1 MKEKKIFTVIYLLL
15 LVSVVGNVIFFVN
28 WLGSHS
34 NQEKRNQEQAEL
46 VTALEEENTQLK
58 SRIDELLTTESE
70 SDSSSGE
77 ENTQVTEPGEEGE
90 TTVELPESNEK
101 QVAFLEEFARL
112 QFGMGADQRAENL
125 AQLGTLMSAE
135 AFQEM
140 NGSADVVPSAIG
152 YTIEVEETEIYR
164 QLDTENTNEYLIV
177 VHQKTKTDQENAT
190 AVQSRLYYRVTLGN
204 TAEGTLMVDEVSAL
218 MPYQ

>member
-58 SRIDELLTTESE
+58 SRIDELITSESE

-77 ENTQVTEPGEEGE
+77 ENAQATGSVEEGE
-90 TTVELPESNEK
+90 TTVGLPGSNEK

-140 NGSADVVPSAIG
+140 NGSADVIPSAIG

>member
-70 SDSSSGE
+70 ADSSFGE
-77 ENTQVTEPGEEGE
+77 ENTQVTDPGEEE
-90 TTVELPESNEK
+90 ATVELPESNEK

-140 NGSADVVPSAIG
+140 NGSADVIPSAIG

>member
-28 WLGSHS
+28 WLGGHS
-34 NQEKRNQEQAEL
+34 NQEKRNQEQTEL

-58 SRIDELLTTESE
+58 SRIDELLTSESE
-70 SDSSSGE
+70 SESSSGE
-77 ENTQVTEPGEEGE
+77 EHTQATKSVEEGE
-90 TTVELPESNEK
+90 TTDGLPGSNEK

-140 NGSADVVPSAIG
+140 NGSVDVIPSAIG

-164 QLDTENTNEYLIV
+164 QLVTENTNEDLIV
-177 VHQKTKTDQENAT
+177 VHQKTKTDQESAT

>member
-77 ENTQVTEPGEEGE
+77 EHTQSTDPVEDGE
-90 TTVELPESNEK
+90 TTVGLPKSNEK

-140 NGSADVVPSAIG
+140 NGSADVIPSAIG

-164 QLDTENTNEYLIV
+164 QLNIENTNEYLIV

>member
-34 NQEKRNQEQAEL
+34 NQEKRNQEQTEL

-77 ENTQVTEPGEEGE
+77 ENTQVTDPGEEE
-90 TTVELPESNEK
+90 ATVELPESNEK

-112 QFGMGADQRAENL
+112 QFGMSADQRAENL

-140 NGSADVVPSAIG
+140 NGSADVIPSAIG

-164 QLDTENTNEYLIV
+164 QLNIENTNEYLIV

>member
-28 WLGSHS
+28 WLGNHS
-34 NQEKRNQEQAEL
+34 KQEKKSQEQAEL
-46 VTALEEENTQLK
+46 VMTLEEENTQLK
-58 SRIDELLTTESE
+58 SRIDELLTSESE
-70 SDSSSGE
+70 SESSSGE
-77 ENTQVTEPGEEGE
+77 EHTQATKSVEEGE
-90 TTVELPESNEK
+90 TTDGLPGSNEK

-140 NGSADVVPSAIG
+140 NGSADVIPSAIG

-164 QLDTENTNEYLIV
+164 QLNIENTNEYLIV

>member
-140 NGSADVVPSAIG
+140 NGSADVIPSAIG

>member
-34 NQEKRNQEQAEL
+34 NQEKRNQEQTER

-58 SRIDELLTTESE
+58 SRIDELLTSESE
-70 SDSSSGE
+70 SESSSGE
-77 ENTQVTEPGEEGE
+77 EHTQATKSVEEGE
-90 TTVELPESNEK
+90 TTDGLPGSNEK

-140 NGSADVVPSAIG
+140 NGSADVIPSAIG

>member
-34 NQEKRNQEQAEL
+34 NQEKRNQEQTEL
-46 VTALEEENTQLK
+46 VTTLEEENTQLK
-58 SRIDELLTTESE
+58 SRIDELLTSESE

-77 ENTQVTEPGEEGE
+77 EHAQAMEPGEEGE

-140 NGSADVVPSAIG
+140 NGSADVIPSAIG

>member
-1 MKEKKIFTVIYLLL
+1 MQEKKLFTVIYLLL

-58 SRIDELLTTESE
+58 SRIDELLTSESE
-70 SDSSSGE
+70 SEASSGE
-77 ENTQVTEPGEEGE
+77 ESTQGTEP
-90 TTVELPESNEK
+90 VEQDEQTSAFSESDQK
-101 QVAFLEEFARL
+101 QMAFLEEFVRL

-140 NGSADVVPSAIG
+140 NGSADIVPSAIG
-152 YTIEVEETEIYR
+152 YTIEVEATEIYR
-164 QLDTENTNEYLIV
+164 QLATENTNEYLIV

-190 AVQSRLYYRVTLGN
+190 AVQSRLYYRVTLGS

>member
-1 MKEKKIFTVIYLLL
+1 MQEKKIFTVLYLLL

-34 NQEKRNQEQAEL
+34 NQEKRNQEQTEL

-58 SRIDELLTTESE
+58 SRIDELLTSESE

-77 ENTQVTEPGEEGE
+77 ENAQATEPVEEGE
-90 TTVELPESNEK
+90 TTVGLPGSNEK

-140 NGSADVVPSAIG
+140 NGSADVIPSAIG

-164 QLDTENTNEYLIV
+164 QLNIENTNEYLIV

>member
-34 NQEKRNQEQAEL
+34 KQEKRNQEQAEL

-58 SRIDELLTTESE
+58 SRIDELLTSESE
-70 SDSSSGE
+70 SEASSGE
-77 ENTQVTEPGEEGE
+77 ETSQVMESVEEGE
-90 TTVELPESNEK
+90 QTVAFADSNEK
-101 QVAFLEEFARL
+101 QVAFLEGFARL
-112 QFGMGADQRAENL
+112 QFGMGADQRAGNL

>member
-34 NQEKRNQEQAEL
+34 KQEKKNQEQTEL
-46 VTALEEENTQLK
+46 VTTLEEENTQLK
-58 SRIDELLTTESE
+58 SRIDELLTSESE

-77 ENTQVTEPGEEGE
+77 EHTQVTEPVEEGE
-90 TTVELPESNEK
+90 TTVGLPKSNEK

-140 NGSADVVPSAIG
+140 NGSADVIPSAIG

>member
-34 NQEKRNQEQAEL
+34 NQEKRNQEQTEL
-46 VTALEEENTQLK
+46 VMALEEENTQLK
-58 SRIDELLTTESE
+58 SRIDELLTSESE

-77 ENTQVTEPGEEGE
+77 EHTQATESVEEGE
-90 TTVELPESNEK
+90 TTVGLPGSNEK

-112 QFGMGADQRAENL
+112 QFGMGTDQRAENL

-140 NGSADVVPSAIG
+140 NGSADVTPSAIG

-164 QLDTENTNEYLIV
+164 QLNIENTNEYLIV

>member
-15 LVSVVGNVIFFVN
+15 LVSVVGNVMFFVN

-34 NQEKRNQEQAEL
+34 KQEKKSQEQAEL
-46 VTALEEENTQLK
+46 VMTLEEENTQLK
-58 SRIDELLTTESE
+58 SRIDELLTSE
-70 SDSSSGE
+70 SDSDSSFGE
-77 ENTQVTEPGEEGE
+77 ENTQVTDPGEEE
-90 TTVELPESNEK
+90 ATVELPESNEK

-140 NGSADVVPSAIG
+140 NGSADVIPSAIG

>member
-34 NQEKRNQEQAEL
+34 NQEKRNQEQTEL
-46 VTALEEENTQLK
+46 ITALEEENTQLK
-58 SRIDELLTTESE
+58 SRIDELLTSESE
-70 SDSSSGE
+70 SESSSE
-77 ENTQVTEPGEEGE
+77 EEHTQATDPVEEGK
-90 TTVELPESNEK
+90 TTVGLPGSNEK

-112 QFGMGADQRAENL
+112 QFGMGTDQRAENL

>member
-34 NQEKRNQEQAEL
+34 NQEKKSQEQAEL
-46 VTALEEENTQLK
+46 VTTLEEENTQLK

-70 SDSSSGE
+70 SESSSGE
-77 ENTQVTEPGEEGE
+77 ENTQATESVEEE
-90 TTVELPESNEK
+90 ATVGFPESNEK

-112 QFGMGADQRAENL
+112 QFGMSADQRAENL

-140 NGSADVVPSAIG
+140 NGSADVIPSAIG

>member
-34 NQEKRNQEQAEL
+34 NQEKRNQEQTEL
-46 VTALEEENTQLK
+46 VTTLEEENTQLK
-58 SRIDELLTTESE
+58 SRIDELLTSESE
-70 SDSSSGE
+70 SSSGE
-77 ENTQVTEPGEEGE
+77 ENTQVTDPGEEGE
-90 TTVELPESNEK
+90 TTVGLPGSNEK

-140 NGSADVVPSAIG
+140 NGSADVIPSAIG

>member
-46 VTALEEENTQLK
+46 VTVLEEENTQLK
-58 SRIDELLTTESE
+58 SRIDELLTSESE
-70 SDSSSGE
+70 SESSSE
-77 ENTQVTEPGEEGE
+77 EEHTQATKSVEEGE
-90 TTVELPESNEK
+90 TTDGLPGSNEK

-140 NGSADVVPSAIG
+140 NGSADVIPSAIG

>member
-58 SRIDELLTTESE
+58 SRIDELLTSESE

-77 ENTQVTEPGEEGE
+77 ENTQAMEPVEEGE
-90 TTVELPESNEK
+90 TIVGFPESNEK

-140 NGSADVVPSAIG
+140 NGSADVIPSAIG

-177 VHQKTKTDQENAT
+177 VHQKTKTDQEHAT

>member
-34 NQEKRNQEQAEL
+34 KQEKRNQEQTERF
-46 VTALEEENTQLK
+46 TALEEENTQLK

-77 ENTQVTEPGEEGE
+77 ENTQATDPVEDGE
-90 TTVELPESNEK
+90 TTVGLPGSNEK

-140 NGSADVVPSAIG
+140 NGSADVIPSAIG

-164 QLDTENTNEYLIV
+164 QLNIENTNEYLIV

>member
-34 NQEKRNQEQAEL
+34 NQEKRNQEQTEL

-77 ENTQVTEPGEEGE
+77 ENTQVTDPGEEGE
-90 TTVELPESNEK
+90 TTVELLGSNEK

-140 NGSADVVPSAIG
+140 NGSVDVIPSAIG
-152 YTIEVEETEIYR
+152 YTSEVEETEIYR

>member
-34 NQEKRNQEQAEL
+34 NQEKRNQEQEEL

-58 SRIDELLTTESE
+58 SRIDELLTSESE
-70 SDSSSGE
+70 SSSGE
-77 ENTQVTEPGEEGE
+77 ENPQATDPVEQGE
-90 TTVELPESNEK
+90 TTVGLPESNEK

-152 YTIEVEETEIYR
+152 YTIEVEATEIYR
-164 QLDTENTNEYLIV
+164 QLATENTNEYLIV

>member
-58 SRIDELLTTESE
+58 SRIDELLTSESE
-70 SDSSSGE
+70 SSSGE
-77 ENTQVTEPGEEGE
+77 ENTQVTDPGEEGE
-90 TTVELPESNEK
+90 TTAGLPGPNEK

-140 NGSADVVPSAIG
+140 NGSADVIPSAIG

>member
-15 LVSVVGNVIFFVN
+15 LVSVVGNVMFFVN

-34 NQEKRNQEQAEL
+34 KQEKKSQEQAEL
-46 VTALEEENTQLK
+46 VMTLEEENTQLK
-58 SRIDELLTTESE
+58 SRIDELLTSESE
-70 SDSSSGE
+70 LEPSSGE
-77 ENTQVTEPGEEGE
+77 ENTQATESVEEGE
-90 TTVELPESNEK
+90 TTVGFPESNEK

-140 NGSADVVPSAIG
+140 NGSADVIPSAIG

>member
-1 MKEKKIFTVIYLLL
+1 MQEKKIVTVLYLLL

-58 SRIDELLTTESE
+58 SRIDELLTSESE

-77 ENTQVTEPGEEGE
+77 ENAQVTEPVEEGE
-90 TTVELPESNEK
+90 TTVGLPGSNEK

-140 NGSADVVPSAIG
+140 NGSADVIPSAIG

>member
-34 NQEKRNQEQAEL
+34 NQEKRNQEQTEL

-58 SRIDELLTTESE
+58 SRIDELLTSKSESE
-70 SDSSSGE
+70 SSSGE
-77 ENTQVTEPGEEGE
+77 EHTQATEPVEEGE
-90 TTVELPESNEK
+90 TTVGLPESNEK

-112 QFGMGADQRAENL
+112 QFGMSADQRAENL

-177 VHQKTKTDQENAT
+177 VHQKTKTDQDNAT

>member
-34 NQEKRNQEQAEL
+34 NQEKRNQEQTEL
-46 VTALEEENTQLK
+46 VTTLEEENTQLK
-58 SRIDELLTTESE
+58 SRIDELLASESE

-77 ENTQVTEPGEEGE
+77 ENAQVTEHVEEGE
-90 TTVELPESNEK
+90 TTVGLPGSNEK

-140 NGSADVVPSAIG
+140 NGSVDVIPSAIG

>member
-34 NQEKRNQEQAEL
+34 KQEKKSQELAEL
-46 VTALEEENTQLK
+46 VMTLEEENTQLK
-58 SRIDELLTTESE
+58 SRIDELLTSESE
-70 SDSSSGE
+70 SEASSGE
-77 ENTQVTEPGEEGE
+77 ETSQAMESVEEGE
-90 TTVELPESNEK
+90 QTVAFADSNEK
-101 QVAFLEEFARL
+101 QVAFLEGFARL

-140 NGSADVVPSAIG
+140 NGSADVTPSAIG

-164 QLDTENTNEYLIV
+164 QLDTENPNEYLIV

>member
-58 SRIDELLTTESE
+58 SRIDELLTSESE

-77 ENTQVTEPGEEGE
+77 ENAQATEPVEEGE
-90 TTVELPESNEK
+90 TTVGLPGSNEK
-101 QVAFLEEFARL
+101 QVAFLEEFTRL

-140 NGSADVVPSAIG
+140 NGSADVIPSAIG

>member
-1 MKEKKIFTVIYLLL
+1 MQEKKIVTVLYLLL

-34 NQEKRNQEQAEL
+34 NQEKRNQEQTEL
-46 VTALEEENTQLK
+46 VMALEEENTQLK
-58 SRIDELLTTESE
+58 SRIDELLTSESE
-70 SDSSSGE
+70 SESSSGE
-77 ENTQVTEPGEEGE
+77 ENTQATEPVEEGE
-90 TTVELPESNEK
+90 TTVGLPESNEK

-140 NGSADVVPSAIG
+140 NGSADVIPSAIG

>member
-34 NQEKRNQEQAEL
+34 NQEKRNQEQTEL
-46 VTALEEENTQLK
+46 VTTLEEENTQLK
-58 SRIDELLTTESE
+58 SRIDELLTSESE
-70 SDSSSGE
+70 SSSGE
-77 ENTQVTEPGEEGE
+77 ENTQATEPVEEGE
-90 TTVELPESNEK
+90 TTVGLPGSNEK

-112 QFGMGADQRAENL
+112 QFGMGADQRVENL

-140 NGSADVVPSAIG
+140 NGSADVIPSAIG

>member
-15 LVSVVGNVIFFVN
+15 LVSVVGNVMFFVN

-34 NQEKRNQEQAEL
+34 KQEKKSQEQAEL
-46 VTALEEENTQLK
+46 VMTLEEENTQLK
-58 SRIDELLTTESE
+58 SRIDELLTSESE

-77 ENTQVTEPGEEGE
+77 EHTQATEPVEEGE
-90 TTVELPESNEK
+90 TTVGLPESNEK

-140 NGSADVVPSAIG
+140 NGSADVTPSAIG

-177 VHQKTKTDQENAT
+177 VHQKTKTDQEHAT

>member
-15 LVSVVGNVIFFVN
+15 LVSVVGNVMFFVN

-34 NQEKRNQEQAEL
+34 KQEKKSQEQAEL
-46 VTALEEENTQLK
+46 VMTLEEENTQLK
-58 SRIDELLTTESE
+58 SRIDELLTSESE

-77 ENTQVTEPGEEGE
+77 ENAQATEPVEEGE
-90 TTVELPESNEK
+90 TTVGLPESNEK

-112 QFGMGADQRAENL
+112 QFGMGTDQRAENL

-140 NGSADVVPSAIG
+140 NGSADVIPSAIG

>member
-15 LVSVVGNVIFFVN
+15 LVSVVGNVMFFVN

-34 NQEKRNQEQAEL
+34 KQEKKSQEQAEL
-46 VTALEEENTQLK
+46 VMTLEEENTQLK

-77 ENTQVTEPGEEGE
+77 ENTQVTDPGEEE
-90 TTVELPESNEK
+90 ATVELPESNEK

-140 NGSADVVPSAIG
+140 NGSADVIPSAIG

>member
-34 NQEKRNQEQAEL
+34 NQEKRNQEQTEL
-46 VTALEEENTQLK
+46 VMALEEENTQLK
-58 SRIDELLTTESE
+58 SRIDELLTSESE

-77 ENTQVTEPGEEGE
+77 EHTQATESVEEGE
-90 TTVELPESNEK
+90 TTVGLPGSNEK

-112 QFGMGADQRAENL
+112 QFGMGTDQRAENL

-140 NGSADVVPSAIG
+140 NGSADVIPSAIG

-164 QLDTENTNEYLIV
+164 QLNIENTNEYLIV

-190 AVQSRLYYRVTLGN
+190 TVQSRLYYRVTLGN

>member
-15 LVSVVGNVIFFVN
+15 LVSVVGNVMFFVN

-34 NQEKRNQEQAEL
+34 KQEKKSQEQAEL
-46 VTALEEENTQLK
+46 VMTLEEENTQLK
-58 SRIDELLTTESE
+58 SRIDELLTSESE
-70 SDSSSGE
+70 SESSSGE
-77 ENTQVTEPGEEGE
+77 EHTQATKSVEEGE
-90 TTVELPESNEK
+90 TTDGLPGSNKK

-112 QFGMGADQRAENL
+112 QFGMGTDQRAENL

-140 NGSADVVPSAIG
+140 NGSADVIPSAIG

-204 TAEGTLMVDEVSAL
+204 TAEGTLMVDEISAL

>member
-34 NQEKRNQEQAEL
+34 KQEKRNQEQAEL

-58 SRIDELLTTESE
+58 SRIDELLTSESE
-70 SDSSSGE
+70 SEASSGE
-77 ENTQVTEPGEEGE
+77 ETSQVMESVEEGE
-90 TTVELPESNEK
+90 QTVAFADSNEK
-101 QVAFLEEFARL
+101 QVAFLEGFARL

-152 YTIEVEETEIYR
+152 YTIEVEATEIYR
-164 QLDTENTNEYLIV
+164 QLATENTNDYLIV

-190 AVQSRLYYRVTLGN
+190 AVHSRLYYRVTLGS
-204 TAEGTLMVDEVSAL
+204 TAEGTLLVEQVSAL

>member
-34 NQEKRNQEQAEL
+34 NQEKRNQEQTEL

-58 SRIDELLTTESE
+58 SRIDELLTSESE
-70 SDSSSGE
+70 SESSSGE
-77 ENTQVTEPGEEGE
+77 EHTQATKSVEEGE
-90 TTVELPESNEK
+90 TTDGLPGSNEK

-140 NGSADVVPSAIG
+140 NGSADVIPSAIG

-164 QLDTENTNEYLIV
+164 QLNIENTKEYLIV

-204 TAEGTLMVDEVSAL
+204 TAEGMLMVDQVSAL

>member
-1 MKEKKIFTVIYLLL
+1 MQEKKIFTVLYLLL

-34 NQEKRNQEQAEL
+34 NQEKRNQEQTEL
-46 VTALEEENTQLK
+46 VTTLEEENTQLK
-58 SRIDELLTTESE
+58 SRIDELLMSESE

-77 ENTQVTEPGEEGE
+77 ENAQATEPVEEGE
-90 TTVELPESNEK
+90 TTVGLPESNEK

-112 QFGMGADQRAENL
+112 QFGMGTDQRAENL

-140 NGSADVVPSAIG
+140 NGSADVIPSAIG